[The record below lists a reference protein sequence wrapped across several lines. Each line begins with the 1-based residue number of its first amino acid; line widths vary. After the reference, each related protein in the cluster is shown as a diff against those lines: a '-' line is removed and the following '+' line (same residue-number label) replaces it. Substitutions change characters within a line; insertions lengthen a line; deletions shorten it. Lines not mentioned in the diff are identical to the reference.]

1 MQKGFALLFVV
12 LVIVAVVGLVS
23 VYFYL
28 FNKPTLVDKTKA
40 GPQVNSS
47 EKDNL
52 TIYTNNNLNF
62 QFKYQAE
69 NLTVKEDSEE
79 EFNKRGNGNFRKNF
93 TGYVGYEPGKVLG
106 ALVVLD
112 ETSSY
117 EANPFTVWVFD
128 NPEQL
133 DPKNWFEKYW
143 FYPLLWGVFSEPD
156 KGHVRP
162 QNIATVSGQTTQSVV
177 VSYQTGS
184 PKYLYLS
191 KNGMMYLFRVMG
203 EVGEQTLSTFKFL

>member
-1 MQKGFALLFVV
+1 MLVGVLITVLLFGWYF
-12 LVIVAVVGLVS
+12 LNSLSKDKSSDNFSPKPADS
-23 VYFYL
+23 VQKEGDLY
-28 FNKPTLVDKTKA
+28 T
-40 GPQVNSS
+40 NSS
-47 EKDNL
+47 LGFE
-52 TIYTNNNLNF
+52 
-62 QFKYQAE
+62 FKY
-69 NLTVKEDSEE
+69 NNDLRVLEDSEE

-106 ALVVLD
+106 TLVVLD

-133 DPKNWFEKYW
+133 DSKNWFEKYW